1 MTELQRYLAEE
12 VAEDHADGIITRR
25 EAMRR
30 LGLLG
35 VTGAAA
41 SAMLGAIAAQTA
53 GAGPRKHSGRPSR
66 HGRSTEW
73 QPVPTEAITFPSER
87 TTALMGAWA
96 PAAKPRGGVLVI
108 HENRGLNDHIRSVAG
123 RLAASGYS
131 ALAIDLLSEEGGT
144 GSFPGEAEVAAALA
158 RVPPAR
164 FTADMKAGLTELQR
178 RLPRSRLAAI
188 GFCFGGGMVWQ
199 LLASGE
205 PRLAA
210 AAPFYGPFP
219 SGGDLR
225 GSKNAAVL
233 GVYAGL
239 DARVNATRDA
249 ARAALEAARLRHEIL
264 TFTQADHAFFNET
277 GARFNAAAAA
287 EAYRRVLDWFDEFVA
302 GGRGDDDSDS
312 D

>member
-1 MTELQRYLAEE
+1 
-12 VAEDHADGIITRR
+12 
-25 EAMRR
+25 
-30 LGLLG
+30 
-35 VTGAAA
+35 
-41 SAMLGAIAAQTA
+41 
-53 GAGPRKHSGRPSR
+53 
-66 HGRSTEW
+66 
-73 QPVPTEAITFPSER
+73 
-87 TTALMGAWA
+87 
-96 PAAKPRGGVLVI
+96 
-108 HENRGLNDHIRSVAG
+108 
-123 RLAASGYS
+123 
-131 ALAIDLLSEEGGT
+131 
-144 GSFPGEAEVAAALA
+144 
-158 RVPPAR
+158 
-164 FTADMKAGLTELQR
+164 MKAGLTELQR